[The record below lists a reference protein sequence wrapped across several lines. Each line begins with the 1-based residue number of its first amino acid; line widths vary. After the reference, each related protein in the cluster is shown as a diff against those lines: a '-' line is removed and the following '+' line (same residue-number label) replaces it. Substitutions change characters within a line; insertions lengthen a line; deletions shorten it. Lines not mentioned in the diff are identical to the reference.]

1 MATLWARTVTFENV
15 SVGDQL
21 PVVIKWETKDTIERY
36 NSILLAA
43 DPDAETDEI
52 SEILNPIKLT
62 DYVKESLL
70 KGFPPASLDHPSS
83 TLEVQVNLEVNAEDI
98 ISIEG
103 VVTKKETAGGSNT
116 VECAVVIERQDK
128 EIVATATA
136 IMGFTS

>member
-1 MATLWARTVTFENV
+1 MVTLWAKTVSFENV

-52 SEILNPIKLT
+52 SETLNPIKLT

-83 TLEVQVNLEVNAEDI
+83 KLEVQVNLEVNAEDI

-103 VVTKKETAGGSNT
+103 VVTKKETASGPNT
-116 VECAVVIERQDK
+116 VECSVVIERQDK

-136 IMGFTS
+136 IVVLTS